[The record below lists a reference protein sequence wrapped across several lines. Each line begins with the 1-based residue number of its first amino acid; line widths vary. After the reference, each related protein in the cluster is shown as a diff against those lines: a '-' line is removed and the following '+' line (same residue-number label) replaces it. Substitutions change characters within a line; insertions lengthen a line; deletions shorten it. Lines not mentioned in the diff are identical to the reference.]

1 MKINFDLIFLIA
13 IPITLVLVY
22 FVNRKFRIFD
32 TWVKTIKKL
41 GPLFMTLFP
50 VSFTYFFVCGS
61 LSAVMVLIYITIRG
75 KNNMDRDEF
84 LMTEKVVEYLCSFL
98 MPLLYFRIITKRG
111 FPGFWIYVITITH
124 MLAAGY
130 RDAKFI
136 YTPSTTKPGEMQFES
151 GPQILHDIQILDA
164 FIPLIAL
171 LIFFF
176 FLKKRWGIS
185 TFTEKEAVEEPAA

>member
-1 MKINFDLIFLIA
+1 MKINFDLIFLLA
-13 IPITLVLVY
+13 IPVTLVLVY

-32 TWVKTIKKL
+32 TWMSTIKKL
-41 GPLFMTLFP
+41 GPLFMTFFP

-61 LSAVMVLIYITIRG
+61 LSAVMVLIYTSIKGRD
-75 KNNMDRDEF
+75 NMDGEEF

-98 MPLLYFRIITKRG
+98 MPLVYFRIITKRG
-111 FPGFWIYVITITH
+111 FPEFWIYIITITH

-136 YTPSTTKPGEMQFES
+136 YKPTVAAGEMQFES

-164 FIPLIAL
+164 AISLIAL
-171 LIFFF
+171 LVFLFI
-176 FLKKRWGIS
+176 LKKQWKVAS
-185 TFTEKEAVEEPAA
+185 VTHSESLNF